1 MALKNSVNNSNEV
14 IIASTPPISQ
24 MGKSLK
30 ASAMKSAMKRAMKK
44 GNEKGNEKVY

>member
-30 ASAMKSAMKRAMKK
+30 ARAMKK
-44 GNEKGNEKVY
+44 CNEKCNEKGNEKGQ